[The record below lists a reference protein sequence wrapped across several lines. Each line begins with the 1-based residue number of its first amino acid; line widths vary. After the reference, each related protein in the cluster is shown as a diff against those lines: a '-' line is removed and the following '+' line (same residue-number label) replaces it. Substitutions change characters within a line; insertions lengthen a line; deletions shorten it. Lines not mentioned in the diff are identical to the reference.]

1 MQLFTILLLPSAKH
15 RCFGSCTV
23 RRICCR
29 FNTLRFAIIPPNSPS
44 HHFQSR
50 DRLLTLCRLVPLPG
64 GGEVSAA
71 LAADEGGGHGRR
83 HRVQVQ
89 NPVDAFLQPRQ
100 VNELRVCRVRDEMHF
115 RRGRFWRWDLEK
127 ASD

>member
-1 MQLFTILLLPSAKH
+1 MPNICLLGSVRIAEYVVDSTHFGLP
-15 RCFGSCTV
+15 
-23 RRICCR
+23 
-29 FNTLRFAIIPPNSPS
+29 IPLNSPS

-64 GGEVSAA
+64 GGEVGAA
-71 LAADEGGGHGRR
+71 LAADEGGRHGRR

-89 NPVDAFLQPRQ
+89 DPVDAFLQPRQ

-127 ASD
+127 ARD